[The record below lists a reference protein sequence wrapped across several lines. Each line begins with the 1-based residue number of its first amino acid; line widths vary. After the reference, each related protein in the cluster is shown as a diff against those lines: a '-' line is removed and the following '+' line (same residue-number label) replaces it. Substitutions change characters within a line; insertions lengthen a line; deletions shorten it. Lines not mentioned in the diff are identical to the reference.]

1 MKSFFAGLFAA
12 VVGAVTLIIL
22 FFRKGGASFPV
33 SVKGQELDKKADE
46 LKSEVKAL
54 DEKIGKP
61 VEDRTLESELD
72 YWNKEKK

>member
-12 VVGAVTLIIL
+12 VVGAVTLILL
-22 FFRKGGASFPV
+22 FFKKGGASFPI
-33 SVKGQELDKKADE
+33 SVKGVEIEKKVDAI
-46 LKSEVKAL
+46 KAEVKAL

-61 VEDRTLESELD
+61 VEDKSLESELE

>member
-12 VVGAVTLIIL
+12 VVGAITLILL

-33 SVKGQELDKKADE
+33 SVKGQELDKKADAA
-46 LKSEVKAL
+46 KAEVKAL
-54 DEKIGKP
+54 DEEIGKP
-61 VEDRTLESELD
+61 VEDKPLESELD